1 MTTNDSKIVRLPG
14 FAVSIPRGL
23 LPHLSLS
30 KLARREWRRVAP
42 VLRSLGRLRDIEQIG
57 LEIYCSAFSEYHSLR
72 REVARYERQG
82 RTVRGAKS
90 ALKAARRH
98 CAQCAL
104 DFGFA
109 LDRAGKMNISHALP
123 LATKHRRIK
132 KRIER
137 ECALRKIPDWL
148 EPPTTLSIVGRR
160 EYYRAVSVSAVRRK
174 LNATR
179 DKNTLIK
186 YTSSFESFVLQ
197 RDNVKMIARINKS
210 LKGEEWSTEPH
221 EKFLK
226 YHADKCKKLATELG
240 FFFTST

>member
-1 MTTNDSKIVRLPG
+1 MTTNDSKILRLPG
-14 FAVSIPRGL
+14 SAGPVSD
-23 LPHLSLS
+23 PHLSLD
-30 KLARREWRRVAP
+30 KVARQEWRRVAP
-42 VLRSLGRLRDIEQIG
+42 VLHSLGRLKSIEQIG
-57 LEIYCSAFSEYHSLR
+57 LELYCSAFSQYHSLR
-72 REVARYERQG
+72 REVARYEREG

-90 ALKAARRH
+90 ALKTARRH
-98 CAQCAL
+98 CAECAL
-104 DFGFA
+104 NFGFA
-109 LDRAGKMNISHALP
+109 LDREGKMNISHALP

-160 EYYRAVSVSAVRRK
+160 EYYRALSIPAVRRK
-174 LNATR
+174 LNETR
-179 DKNTLIK
+179 DRATLVE
-186 YTSSFESFVLQ
+186 YTSSFESFVSQ
-197 RDNVKMIARINKS
+197 RDTIKALARIRGNR
-210 LKGEEWSTEPH
+210 GAEWSTEPH